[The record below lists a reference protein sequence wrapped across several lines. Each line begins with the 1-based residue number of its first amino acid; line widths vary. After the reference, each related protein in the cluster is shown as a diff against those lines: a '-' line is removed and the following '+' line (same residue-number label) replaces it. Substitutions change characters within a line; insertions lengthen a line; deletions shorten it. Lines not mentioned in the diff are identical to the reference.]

1 MATVCRE
8 IGRRRLGSTGLCVT
22 EIGFGAATLGNLYR
36 PIADVDAGEALST
49 AFEAGLTYVDTAP
62 FYGFGLSELR
72 VGDALRGRQDIV
84 VSTKVGRL
92 LVADEEVSDDG
103 ERHGFRS
110 AMRFRPVFD
119 YRYDAILRSF
129 EDSLSRLAVPRIDLL
144 YIHDIGRRTH
154 GSDHAA
160 AWSQLIDG
168 GGLRALEE
176 LRDGGAI
183 SGFGV
188 GVNEIEACLDVMA
201 EARLDAVLLAGRY
214 TLLEQHALDE
224 VLPACARSGAS
235 LIVGGRYNSGIL
247 ATGTRQGGPVH
258 YDYAPASPELIARVA
273 AMEAVADRHDV
284 ALAAA
289 ALQFPL
295 AHPQVA
301 SVIPGLDSADRVSET
316 LDLYRAPIPDGFWVD
331 LKAEGLLRDDTPVP
345 GDSRRANSGG
355 VRA

>member
-1 MATVCRE
+1 
-8 IGRRRLGSTGLCVT
+8 
-22 EIGFGAATLGNLYR
+22 
-36 PIADVDAGEALST
+36 
-49 AFEAGLTYVDTAP
+49 
-62 FYGFGLSELR
+62 
-72 VGDALRGRQDIV
+72 
-84 VSTKVGRL
+84 
-92 LVADEEVSDDG
+92 
-103 ERHGFRS
+103 
-110 AMRFRPVFD
+110 
-119 YRYDAILRSF
+119 
-129 EDSLSRLAVPRIDLL
+129 
-144 YIHDIGRRTH
+144 
-154 GSDHAA
+154 
-160 AWSQLIDG
+160 
-168 GGLRALEE
+168 
-176 LRDGGAI
+176 
-183 SGFGV
+183 V

>member
-119 YRYDAILRSF
+119 YRYDATCSISMTSGGGRMDRTMQQPGRS
-129 EDSLSRLAVPRIDLL
+129 SSM
-144 YIHDIGRRTH
+144 
-154 GSDHAA
+154 AA
-160 AWSQLIDG
+160 ASG
-168 GGLRALEE
+168 RLRNYAT
-176 LRDGGAI
+176 
-183 SGFGV
+183 
-188 GVNEIEACLDVMA
+188 
-201 EARLDAVLLAGRY
+201 AGR
-214 TLLEQHALDE
+214 
-224 VLPACARSGAS
+224 
-235 LIVGGRYNSGIL
+235 
-247 ATGTRQGGPVH
+247 
-258 YDYAPASPELIARVA
+258 
-273 AMEAVADRHDV
+273 
-284 ALAAA
+284 
-289 ALQFPL
+289 
-295 AHPQVA
+295 
-301 SVIPGLDSADRVSET
+301 SAGS
-316 LDLYRAPIPDGFWVD
+316 AW
-331 LKAEGLLRDDTPVP
+331 A
-345 GDSRRANSGG
+345 
-355 VRA
+355 